1 MRAAGGA
8 ASLLVVGDPARLRLV
23 LELEPGREPVRGWLE
38 GPDGRR
44 ERFEGL
50 LGLLVVL
57 DAARLGAGHDNHCR
71 SD

>member
-1 MRAAGGA
+1 M
-8 ASLLVVGDPARLRLV
+8 GDLACLRLV
-23 LELEPGREPVRGWLE
+23 LELEPGREPVRGWLQ

-57 DAARLGAGHDNHCR
+57 DAARVCAEHPEGRPEARGC
-71 SD
+71 